1 MDLKALIAKMD
12 HIESKQLLNEGFPT
26 VADAKARADKEK
38 TTGKFDKKELS
49 TGTQYTRKSST
60 FDDGGKDKDQKKAE
74 KKKKNEGIDFQ
85 SSIAQMLLRE
95 FGLDDLDERVTIN
108 PDGTTS
114 GGIAPPPVAAVK
126 NPWEGKDP
134 AKAAAWAAL
143 SPEDQKWLGG
153 GDPTDTAILARA
165 PKKGAAAAKPA
176 AAAPAAAPAASSQ
189 AVNPDSQQGQML
201 AAQTAGMNDPQS
213 GVAGVTGGSQQDNML
228 AAQTAGMDKAPAAA
242 STAASTVDPKK
253 MARFKELL
261 AKAAAPAGG
270 AAKPAAGAQASGS
283 PAKSAAGGAAKPDP
297 KVMALQQE
305 LIKKGAKI
313 KADGIMGPQTIAA
326 QKQFGA
332 QASGNP
338 AVNPI
343 KNTDANTQGVGGLD
357 VSGSMVGA

>member
-12 HIESKQLLNEGFPT
+12 QIESKQLLNEGFPT

-74 KKKKNEGIDFQ
+74 KKKKNEGINFQ

-95 FGLDDLDERVTIN
+95 FGLDERVTIN

-114 GGIAPPPVAAVK
+114 GGIAKPPAAAATP
-126 NPWEGKDP
+126 NPWANDP
-134 AKAAAWAAL
+134 AKSAAWAKL

-165 PKKGAAAAKPA
+165 PNKGK
-176 AAAPAAAPAASSQ
+176 AAAPAAAPAAAAPAAGAASQ
-189 AVNPDSQQGQML
+189 AVNPDSQQGQMM
-201 AAQTAGMNDPQS
+201 AAQTAGMNDPAS

-228 AAQTAGMDKAPAAA
+228 AAQTAGMDKPAPAAA
-242 STAASTVDPKK
+242 AAAPAAAADPKK
-253 MARFKELL
+253 IARFKELL
-261 AKAAAPAGG
+261 AKAGG
-270 AAKPAAGAQASGS
+270 AAPAAGAAA
-283 PAKSAAGGAAKPDP
+283 PAAGAAKAKPDP

-313 KADGIMGPQTIAA
+313 KADGIMGPQTMAA

-332 QASGNP
+332 KASGSP
-338 AVNPI
+338 AANPI
-343 KNTDANTQGVGGLD
+343 KNTDANTQGIGGLD

>member
-12 HIESKQLLNEGFPT
+12 QIESKQLLNEGFPT

-74 KKKKNEGIDFQ
+74 KKKKNEGINFQ

-95 FGLDDLDERVTIN
+95 FGLEEKVTL
-108 PDGTTS
+108 PADGSTPAVQQVKTP
-114 GGIAPPPVAAVK
+114 GGTVTQSAPAAN
-126 NPWEGKDP
+126 NPWANDP
-134 AKAAAWAAL
+134 AKSAAWAAL
-143 SPEDQKWLGG
+143 TPQDQKWLGG
-153 GDPTDTAILARA
+153 ADPTDSAILARA
-165 PKKGAAAAKPA
+165 PNKGKP
-176 AAAPAAAPAASSQ
+176 AAPAAAPAAAAPAASQ

-201 AAQTAGMNDPQS
+201 AKQTAGMNDPQS
-213 GVAGVTGGSQQDNML
+213 GVAGVQGGSEQDRML
-228 AAQTAGMDKAPAAA
+228 ATQTAGMDQEPAAPAAA
-242 STAASTVDPKK
+242 AAPAIDPKK
-253 MARFKELL
+253 IARFKELL
-261 AKAAAPAGG
+261 AKAGGAAAPAAGG
-270 AAKPAAGAQASGS
+270 TAAAK
-283 PAKSAAGGAAKPDP
+283 AKAKPDP

-313 KADGIMGPQTIAA
+313 KADGIMGPQTMAA

-332 QASGNP
+332 KASGSP
-338 AVNPI
+338 AANPI
-343 KNTDANTQGVGGLD
+343 KNTDTNTQGVGGLD

>member
-1 MDLKALIAKMD
+1 MDQ
-12 HIESKQLLNEGFPT
+12 IESKQLLNEGFPT

-74 KKKKNEGIDFQ
+74 KKKKNEGINFQ

-95 FGLDDLDERVTIN
+95 FGLDERVTIN

-114 GGIAPPPVAAVK
+114 GGIAKPPAAAATP
-126 NPWEGKDP
+126 NPWANDP
-134 AKAAAWAAL
+134 AKSAAWAKL

-165 PKKGAAAAKPA
+165 PNKGKT
-176 AAAPAAAPAASSQ
+176 AAPAAAPAAAAPAAGAASQ
-189 AVNPDSQQGQML
+189 AVNPDSQQGQMM
-201 AAQTAGMNDPQS
+201 AAQTAGMNDPAS

-228 AAQTAGMDKAPAAA
+228 AAQTAGMDKPPAAA
-242 STAASTVDPKK
+242 ASPAADPKK
-253 MARFKELL
+253 IARFKELL
-261 AKAAAPAGG
+261 AKAGGAAAPAAPAAGG
-270 AAKPAAGAQASGS
+270 AAK
-283 PAKSAAGGAAKPDP
+283 AKPDP

-313 KADGIMGPQTIAA
+313 KADGIMGPQTTAA

-332 QASGNP
+332 KASGSP
-338 AVNPI
+338 AANPI
-343 KNTDANTQGVGGLD
+343 KNTDANTQGIGGLD